1 MPFVIKGQSWLH
13 RDPACPVQSLNWL
26 MWDVG
31 AGERDER
38 IIFEGLSNSRHS
50 NVPAALGTLIM
61 ADLVVYGAITQS
73 SNASPTYTFCSA
85 LSPAVD
91 ELQKWQPYWPLAR
104 PPVDLVRAV
113 DLAGPR
119 GRSEWSQ
126 DMVPVGQ
133 IYSG

>member
-61 ADLVVYGAITQS
+61 ADLVVYGKVCLTIS
-73 SNASPTYTFCSA
+73 V
-85 LSPAVD
+85 L
-91 ELQKWQPYWPLAR
+91 
-104 PPVDLVRAV
+104 
-113 DLAGPR
+113 
-119 GRSEWSQ
+119 RSYL
-126 DMVPVGQ
+126 G
-133 IYSG
+133 